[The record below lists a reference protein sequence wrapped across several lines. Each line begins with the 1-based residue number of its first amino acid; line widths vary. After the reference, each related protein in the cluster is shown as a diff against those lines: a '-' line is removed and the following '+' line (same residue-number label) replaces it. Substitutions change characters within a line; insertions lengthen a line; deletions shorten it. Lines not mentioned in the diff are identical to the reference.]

1 MRSTVRTL
9 AAAGVLAVAAG
20 LALTACGGGEEAATT
35 ATGPVTTLA
44 LTTPSGDPAAGRE
57 VFLSAGCA
65 ACHTLQDAGA
75 AGMTGPDLDT
85 DLVGSAEA
93 AGAPLAE
100 HVRTA
105 IVDPDA
111 WVMPRWANGIM
122 PRDYGEQLSDEEL
135 DDLVAY
141 IVQAVQ

>member
-1 MRSTVRTL
+1 MRASLRALVGTGALT
-9 AAAGVLAVAAG
+9 AVLG
-20 LALTACGGGEEAATT
+20 LALSGCGGGGEST
-35 ATGPVTTLA
+35 ATGPTTTLA

-57 VFLSAGCA
+57 VFLSAGCG
-65 ACHTLQDAGA
+65 ACHTLQA
-75 AGMTGPDLDT
+75 AGTNGVTGPDLDT

-111 WVMPRWANGIM
+111 WVMPRWANGVM
-122 PRDYGEQLSDEEL
+122 PRDFGDKLSEREL
-135 DDLVAY
+135 DDLVAFL
-141 IVQAVQ
+141 VQAVQ